1 MTPPGVPAPDEQ
13 ARHLL
18 DAATPLPDPDPAN
31 TALAWALKDLCY
43 AAWTTE
49 PARAARAADVLHAL
63 AGPPDAPLA
72 DPTVQGLAH
81 WTRAI
86 AELTQARMAAALPEL
101 DRAEAALATAG
112 QADAAA
118 QTQVPKI
125 MALAMLGRH
134 DEAAAC
140 GRAAQAR
147 LLALGNVRAA
157 SRVSMNLGGL
167 QLHRDAYAEASRHYR
182 DAAVLFAR
190 VGDHAQSVLAD
201 IGHASAQSSLGDF
214 DEALRLYAR
223 ARMRAERHGMTPSL
237 ATIDELVALLE
248 LARGRFRQ
256 ALAGLESARRLY
268 EQLGLPLPLATAEKQ
283 LGDVYLELR
292 LLPEARRLFDAAL
305 ARYAALALPGE
316 QAWTL
321 AQRGRVH
328 ALLAQP
334 AEAGADLEAARA
346 LFAAQGHEVGQASVG
361 LAQAEL
367 ALAGGDAP
375 AALALATAA
384 GARFGQAGQADGAA
398 RAEVVEAHA
407 LRLAGRL
414 DAARQRFATTLAAAE
429 AAQQGQVQVRCQTGL
444 GLVAQ
449 AEGDA
454 ATARAAFAAAIQRFE
469 DQRRALPDDELRSAF
484 FADHLQLF
492 QALLGGAL
500 DGGEPVEVLRQLE
513 RCRARSLAERLVEVD
528 REAELPDDADAG
540 LRERL
545 NWLYR
550 RVQRLHEAG
559 DSAAEPEAELRR
571 VEQALLESARRQR
584 LAAARDDGK
593 GGGATADD
601 DFDPAALQAALQAGD
616 ALVAYG
622 VQGDELFACV
632 VTPAGVRLQ
641 RRVAS
646 WAAVQQT
653 LQSTRFQLE
662 ALRHGSAP
670 VSGHLATLTTRANT
684 RLAQMHALVWA
695 PLAGLL
701 VEAGRVLIVPHGALG
716 ALPFAALPAAL
727 PADGQPLG
735 QRHQLALA
743 PSAREALRGLRRGPP
758 PVRRVLAVGEPS
770 QLPEAGREAEAVAAR
785 FPGSQAL
792 VGPAATVQA
801 LRAGAP
807 GADLLHLAC
816 HAQFRA
822 DSPRF
827 SALHLHGEA
836 LTADLA
842 EGLALS
848 PCTVVLSA
856 CETGLAEQGAG
867 AEMLGLVRAFLVA
880 GAARV
885 VASLWP
891 VDDAITAAFMGRF
904 YASLQA
910 GAAPSQ
916 ALQTAQAG
924 TAAEHLHPYFWGAFV
939 IYGGW

>member
-1 MTPPGVPAPDEQ
+1 MTTPGVLPPDEQ

-18 DAATPLPDPDPAN
+18 DPATPLPAPDPGN

-43 AAWTTE
+43 AAWMTE
-49 PARAARAADVLHAL
+49 PARAARAADVLQAL
-63 AGPPDAPLA
+63 AGAPDGPTA
-72 DPTVQGLAH
+72 DPTVRGLAH

-101 DRAEAALATAG
+101 DQAEAALAAAG
-112 QADAAA
+112 HADAAA
-118 QTQVPKI
+118 QTQVPKV

-134 DEAAAC
+134 EEAASC
-140 GRAAQAR
+140 GVAAQAR

-167 QLHRDAYAEASRHYR
+167 QLHRDAYAEAARHYR
-182 DAAVLFAR
+182 EAAVLFAR

-223 ARMRAERHGMTPSL
+223 ARMRAERHGLTPSL
-237 ATIDELVALLE
+237 ATIEELVALLE

-292 LLPEARRLFDAAL
+292 LLPEALRLFDAAM
-305 ARYAALALPGE
+305 ARFGALALPSE
-316 QAWTL
+316 QAYTQ

-334 AEAGADLEAARA
+334 HQADADLAAAGA
-346 LFAAQGHEVGQASVG
+346 LFAAQGHEVGQASVA

-375 AALALATAA
+375 AALALASPACTRFRAA
-384 GARFGQAGQADGAA
+384 GQVDGAA
-398 RAEVVEAHA
+398 RAEVAAAHA
-407 LRLAGRL
+407 LRLSGELA
-414 DAARQRFATTLAAAE
+414 AARDRFSQTLAAAE
-429 AAQQGQVQVRCQTGL
+429 AAQQGQVQLRCLTGL

-449 AEGDA
+449 AAGDTA
-454 ATARAAFAAAIQRFE
+454 GARAAFAAAVERFE

-484 FADHLQLF
+484 FADHLQMF
-492 QALLGGAL
+492 QALLAAAL
-500 DGGEPVEVLRQLE
+500 DDDHPAEALRQLE
-513 RCRARSLAERLVEVD
+513 RCRARSLAERLVEVG
-528 REAELPDDADAG
+528 REAEASDDDAG

-550 RVQRLHEAG
+550 RVRRLHEAG

-571 VEQALLESARRQR
+571 VEQALLEGARRQR
-584 LAAARDDGK
+584 LAAAQGEGR
-593 GGGATADD
+593 AADD
-601 DFDPAALQAALQAGD
+601 DFDPAGLQAALPPGD

-632 VTPAGVRLQ
+632 VTGDSVRL
-641 RRVAS
+641 RRRLAS
-646 WAAVQQT
+646 WSAVEQA
-653 LQSTRFQLE
+653 LQSTRFQLQ
-662 ALRHGSAP
+662 ALRHGSTP
-670 VSGHLATLTTRANT
+670 VSAHLATLTARAQT

-695 PLAGLL
+695 PLADLL
-701 VEAGRVLIVPHGALG
+701 QGAQRVLIVPHGPLG
-716 ALPFAALPAAL
+716 ALPFAALH
-727 PADGQPLG
+727 DGDRPLG
-735 QRHQLALA
+735 QRYVLALT
-743 PSAREALRGLRRGPP
+743 PSAREAWRGLLRGPA

-770 QLPEAGREAEAVAAR
+770 QLPQAGREAQAVAAR

-792 VGPAATVQA
+792 IGPAATVAA
-801 LRAGAP
+801 LRAAVP
-807 GADLLHLAC
+807 GVDLLHLAC
-816 HAQFRA
+816 HAQFRT

-867 AEMLGLVRAFLVA
+867 GEMVGLVRAFLVA

-891 VDDAITAAFMGRF
+891 VDDAITAAFMEAF
-904 YASLQA
+904 YDRLQA
-910 GAAPSQ
+910 GEAPSR
-916 ALQTAQAG
+916 ALQNAQAELA
-924 TAAEHLHPYFWGAFV
+924 TRYLHPYFWGAFV